1 NCHIQLGKSRTMKL
15 HLKHLFAGAL
25 LLTVGCMAQASQPKL
40 TLALNK
46 LRFDQN
52 QTLARLFPALREK
65 VHSFGHELAD
75 CYNASLDN
83 HLTVDILITPSMLT
97 KYLCT
102 ISAMWLLKISTKR
115 SLSSRATLTIL
126 CTSTS

>member
-1 NCHIQLGKSRTMKL
+1 M

-52 QTLARLFPALREK
+52 QTLASLFPALIEK
-65 VHSFGHELAD
+65 VHSVGHELAD
-75 CYNASLDN
+75 CYDASLDN
-83 HLTVDILITPSMLT
+83 NQTVDIFKSHIADIVH
-97 KYLCT
+97 KYFVSCLMV
-102 ISAMWLLKISTKR
+102 ISF
-115 SLSSRATLTIL
+115 
-126 CTSTS
+126 